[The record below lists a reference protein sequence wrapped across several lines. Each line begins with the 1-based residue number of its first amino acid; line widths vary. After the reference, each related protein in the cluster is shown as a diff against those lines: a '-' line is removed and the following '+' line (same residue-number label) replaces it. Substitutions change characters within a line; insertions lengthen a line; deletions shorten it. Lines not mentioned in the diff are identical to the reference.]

1 MEFIDNL
8 REANQLLND
17 FLMSMG
23 VLAPILSSILIV
35 LEGILAFLPL
45 FVFITVNILTLGPVF
60 GAIVSWFCTCIGSF
74 LTFYLCREKVSVF
87 FNKKTVGKKKVQN
100 FMKLVSNLKFKQ
112 LVLIIAV
119 PFAPS
124 FFVNLGAGLANI
136 SKKKYLYALLIGK
149 IFVVIFWGYI
159 GANLVECLTN
169 PVLFIRVVILIIVAY
184 IIGKIISKKFNI
196 DERF

>member
-1 MEFIDNL
+1 MDFFNNL
-8 REANQLLND
+8 KNFDQILND
-17 FLMSMG
+17 FLLSMG

-45 FVFITVNILTLGPVF
+45 FVFVTVNILTLGPVF
-60 GAIVSWFCTCIGSF
+60 GTIVSWLCTTLGSF
-74 LTFYLCREKVSVF
+74 LTFYLCREKISGF
-87 FNKKTVGKKKVQN
+87 FYKKTKDKKKIQK
-100 FMKLVSNLKFKQ
+100 FMKLVANLKFKQ
-112 LVLIIAV
+112 LVLLIAV

-136 SKKKYLYALLIGK
+136 SKKKYIYALLIGK
-149 IFVVIFWGYI
+149 VFVVIFWGYI

-169 PVLFIRVVILIIVAY
+169 PFVLIKVLLLIIIAY
-184 IIGKIISKKFNI
+184 IIGKFVSKRFNI